1 MPPVREASSVAGGQ
15 TVVRIEHI
23 LCPVDFSDVSAK
35 AYRYAQSIACHYH
48 AKLILQNVV
57 EVWQYPSGDFVKS
70 PQYYDDFRYAL
81 ISNAQG
87 ELQRFMDL
95 CGGVEPE
102 CLVEAGTAA
111 DAILYLA
118 RDRNINLV
126 VMGTHGRRGFDRLML
141 GSVTER
147 VLRYSPCPVLAI
159 PQKEPAG
166 NSMTADPIRV
176 QRILCCVDF
185 STSSQPTVDHA
196 LSVAEAY
203 GAELTVLHVME
214 NLPESTN
221 VAIET
226 DAVVDK
232 IQKMLAAST
241 LPSTRVHTE
250 VRLGRAYREI
260 LNFAAQSQ
268 TDLIVTGMRGRNSL
282 DLAVF
287 GSTTYRVIQLYPG
300 PVLTIPVPAARG

>member
-1 MPPVREASSVAGGQ
+1 MASLKGPNSVAGGQ
-15 TVVRIEHI
+15 SAVRIERI

-57 EVWQYPSGDFVKS
+57 EVWQYPSGDFVRS
-70 PQYYDDFRYAL
+70 PQYYDEFSQAL
-81 ISNAQG
+81 TSSAEG
-87 ELQRFMDL
+87 ELRRFVDL

-102 CLVEAGTAA
+102 CLVEANTAA
-111 DAILYLA
+111 DAILCLVRA
-118 RDRNINLV
+118 RAISLV
-126 VMGTHGRRGFDRLML
+126 VMGTHGRRGFDRFML

-159 PQKEPAG
+159 PQKDPVG
-166 NSMTADPIRV
+166 NGMTGDSIHVR
-176 QRILCCVDF
+176 RILCCVDF
-185 STSSQPTVDHA
+185 STSSQQTVNHA

-203 GAELTVLHVME
+203 GAELTALHVMD
-214 NLPESTN
+214 NLPEFTN

-232 IQKMLAAST
+232 LQKLLATST
-241 LPSTRVHTE
+241 LPAAKVHLE
-250 VRLGRAYREI
+250 VRLGKAYREI
-260 LNFAAQSQ
+260 VNFAAQDQS
-268 TDLIVTGMRGRNSL
+268 DLIVTGARGRNSM

-287 GSTTYRVIQLYPG
+287 GSTTYRIIQLYPG
-300 PVLTIPVPAARG
+300 PVLTIPLQT